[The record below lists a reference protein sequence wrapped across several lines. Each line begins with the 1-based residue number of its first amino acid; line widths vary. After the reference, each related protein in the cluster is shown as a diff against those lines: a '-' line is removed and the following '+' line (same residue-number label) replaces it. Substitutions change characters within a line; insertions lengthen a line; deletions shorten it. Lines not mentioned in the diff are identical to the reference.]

1 MNFVR
6 RTLRDEKG
14 QGMMEYA
21 LIAIVIGL
29 IVLFI
34 AAKFGKGLSNRF
46 SAMTQTVGSTKIETG
61 GSANPTSPDA
71 N

>member
-1 MNFVR
+1 MNFLR
-6 RTLRDEKG
+6 KTLRDQKG

-34 AAKFGKGLSNRF
+34 AAKFGSGLSNRF
-46 SAMTQTVGSTKIETG
+46 KAMTNTVGSTKIETD
-61 GSANPTSPDA
+61 GSAAPTGE
-71 N
+71 

>member
-1 MNFVR
+1 
-6 RTLRDEKG
+6 
-14 QGMMEYA
+14 MMEYA

-34 AAKFGKGLSNRF
+34 AAKFGGGLSNRF
-46 SAMTQTVGSTKIETG
+46 SAMTSTVGSTKIETDG
-61 GSANPTSPDA
+61 EGNPSGE

>member
-1 MNFVR
+1 MNFFR
-6 RTLRDEKG
+6 KTLRNEKG

-34 AAKFGKGLSNRF
+34 AAKFGGGLSNRF
-46 SAMTQTVGSTKIETG
+46 KAMTNTVGSTKIETDG
-61 GSANPTSPDA
+61 EGNPTGE

>member
-21 LIAIVIGL
+21 LIAIVVGL

-34 AAKFGKGLSNRF
+34 AAKFGGTLSNRF
-46 SAMTQTVGSTKIETG
+46 KAMSNTVGSTKISTT
-61 GSANPTSPDA
+61 GSASPTGE
-71 N
+71 